1 MPASTDRPD
10 TVPAGRNGEA
20 APDAFEGF
28 SQRYSDF
35 PDYILKITH
44 DIWEG
49 RDIASLE
56 ETYAPDIAMRFPS
69 GVSVGNRAT
78 IDGTMATLAE
88 FPDRTLMGEDVIW
101 SGNGRDGFLSSHRVL
116 STGHHT
122 GNGPFAAILGV
133 TGRPFRMR
141 ALADC
146 AALENVI
153 YDEWLVRDTG
163 GLVRQLGGDPETFA
177 RAQIDLEGG
186 PERCQKPLTPL
197 NDVSGPYVASGN
209 DNEWGARYAEMLSDI
224 MRGRFGTIQQGYDRA
239 CTLEMP
245 GNRTGHSWG
254 EADRFWLGL
263 RSSFPRAAFTIHHR
277 IGREDPLLS
286 PRAAIRWS
294 LWGEHSGWGTFG
306 RPSGA
311 MVYVMGISHAEF
323 GPWGLRREWTLY
335 DEVAIWKQIHLHGM
349 EAA

>member
-1 MPASTDRPD
+1 MSSSPSRPQQVYD
-10 TVPAGRNGEA
+10 PGT
-20 APDAFEGF
+20 DAFEGF

-56 ETYAPDIAMRFPS
+56 ESYAPDIAMRFPS
-69 GVSVGNRAT
+69 GVSIGNQAT

-88 FPDRTLMGEDVIW
+88 FPDRTLFGEDVIW
-101 SGNGRDGFLSSHRVL
+101 SGDAKSGYLSSHRIV
-116 STGHHT
+116 STGRHT
-122 GNGPFAAILGV
+122 GRGPFSAVLGV
-133 TGRPFRMR
+133 TNRPFRMR

-146 AALENVI
+146 AALKDVI

-177 RAQIDLEGG
+177 RELIEIEGG
-186 PERCQKPLTPL
+186 AERCQKPLTPD
-197 NDVSGPYVASGN
+197 NDVAGPYVASGN
-209 DNEWGARYAEMLSDI
+209 DNEWGERYADI
-224 MRGRFGTIQQGYDRA
+224 LTDVMARRFNVIQSAYDRA

-245 GNRTGHSWG
+245 GDRLGHSWS

-263 RSSFPRAAFTIHHR
+263 RSSFPRARFEVHHR
-277 IGREDPLLS
+277 IGREDALLS
-286 PRAAIRWS
+286 PRAAVRWS
-294 LWGEHSGWGTFG
+294 LWGEHSGWGDFG
-306 RPSGA
+306 PPTGA
-311 MVYVMGISHAEF
+311 KVHVMGISHAEF

-335 DEVAIWKQIHLHGM
+335 DEVAIWKQIHLHTMTGG
-349 EAA
+349 